1 MRRPCKHSTLRRRG
15 QHADLLQHT
24 RDVGV
29 GPVFDDLAVA
39 DAVDRDAFG
48 LDLSV
53 RRGDAKEFSRVH
65 ATAENLA
72 DDEITFRDL
81 HPDLMNPGSGNP
93 KDLRRLLHSLTV
105 EADSGNR
112 RIVRDEV
119 LCDVLVKDAPVARV
133 IVLDASI

>member
-1 MRRPCKHSTLRRRG
+1 MS
-15 QHADLLQHT
+15 
-24 RDVGV
+24 
-29 GPVFDDLAVA
+29 VFDDLAVA

-53 RRGDAKEFSRVH
+53 RRRDAKEFSRVH

-72 DDEITFRDL
+72 HDEITFRDL

-93 KDLRRLLHSLTV
+93 KDLCRLLHSLTV

-119 LCDVLVKDAPVARV
+119 LCDVLVKDAPIARLVVIDRLDVAPNQFLVPVR
-133 IVLDASI
+133 